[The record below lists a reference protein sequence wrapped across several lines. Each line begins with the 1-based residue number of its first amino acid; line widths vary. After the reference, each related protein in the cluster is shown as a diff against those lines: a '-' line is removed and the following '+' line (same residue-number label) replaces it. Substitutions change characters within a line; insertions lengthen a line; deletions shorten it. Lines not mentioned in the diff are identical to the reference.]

1 MKNAIFFIIILVF
14 LAACTQNQGSEN
26 MYGDN
31 EMRDGTTLISNPT
44 TDREG
49 LDTRDWSMDAQNPNF
64 PNTDG
69 RRLNNQADIEKARQI
84 INETAEFRAGPIWI
98 NGDDMWVTAYKR
110 GMVSDQQRVSDAT
123 ALRKKLLKGLPR
135 YHIQV
140 KIQEDRT

>member
-1 MKNAIFFIIILVF
+1 MKNVIFPILILVF
-14 LAACTQNQGSEN
+14 LAACTQNQGAEN
-26 MYGDN
+26 LYGNN
-31 EMRDGTTLISNPT
+31 EVRDGTTLISNRQDQQEYNT
-44 TDREG
+44 REW
-49 LDTRDWSMDAQNPNF
+49 TMDAQNPNF

-84 INETAEFRAGPIWI
+84 IDATAEFRAGPIWI

-110 GMVSDQQRVSDAT
+110 GMVSDRQRVSDAT

>member
-1 MKNAIFFIIILVF
+1 MKNAIFPIIILVF

-26 MYGDN
+26 LSGEN
-31 EMRDGTTLISNPT
+31 KVSDGTTLISNPPNR
-44 TDREG
+44 DG

-69 RRLNNQADIEKARQI
+69 RRLSNQDDIEKAREI
-84 INETAEFRAGPIWI
+84 INKTNEFRAGPIWI
-98 NGDDMWVTAYKR
+98 NGDDMWVTAYKK
-110 GMVSDQQRVSDAT
+110 GMVSDRQRVSDAS
-123 ALRKKLLKGLPR
+123 ALRKKLIKGLPR